1 MRRLIAGLCIVLVG
15 VCAPAYAQRTT
26 GAIVGTVT
34 DESGAVLPG
43 VTVTLSGAGVAG
55 TPSTT
60 TGENGTF
67 RFPSLPPGE
76 YNLSIQLQGFA
87 TVSREKIVVPLGEI
101 VEIPAQ
107 MKVSSLQET
116 VTVTG

>member
-43 VTVTLSGAGVAG
+43 VTVTLTGAGVAG
-55 TPSTT
+55 SPTSITSE
-60 TGENGTF
+60 TGT
-67 RFPSLPPGE
+67 
-76 YNLSIQLQGFA
+76 
-87 TVSREKIVVPLGEI
+87 
-101 VEIPAQ
+101 
-107 MKVSSLQET
+107 
-116 VTVTG
+116 